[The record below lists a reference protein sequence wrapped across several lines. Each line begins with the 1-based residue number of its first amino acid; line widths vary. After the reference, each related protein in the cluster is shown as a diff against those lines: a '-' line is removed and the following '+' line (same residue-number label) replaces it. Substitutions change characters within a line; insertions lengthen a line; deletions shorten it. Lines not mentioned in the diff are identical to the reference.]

1 MKIYDVSVGIYN
13 GMPSYPG
20 DPVPDIKRASSMPES
35 SSNLSLMC
43 MSTHTGTHVDP
54 PIHFVEGGYTVDEI
68 PPDHLYGPALVVGL
82 PGVDVVT
89 AAELEGV
96 KSDIILL
103 KTKNSALW
111 NSGQFH
117 TDYVYL
123 DESAARWAIEN
134 KVKTVGIDYLSI
146 GSFTGGA
153 AVHRMLLGAGI
164 TVIEGLD
171 FRKIEPG
178 EYTLACLPLKIKGGD
193 GAPARAFLIKT

>member
-1 MKIYDVSVGIYN
+1 MRSHRQRHGRPQDRGRRVVYLPDAKTGQYIFSGKGLYRSLMKIFDVSVGIYN

-96 KSDIILL
+96 KSDIIL
-103 KTKNSALW
+103 
-111 NSGQFH
+111 
-117 TDYVYL
+117 
-123 DESAARWAIEN
+123 
-134 KVKTVGIDYLSI
+134 
-146 GSFTGGA
+146 
-153 AVHRMLLGAGI
+153 
-164 TVIEGLD
+164 
-171 FRKIEPG
+171 
-178 EYTLACLPLKIKGGD
+178 
-193 GAPARAFLIKT
+193 